1 MTTSP
6 STVTLSVSSSTNQT
20 FNVPA
25 GLTKLSIP
33 LTPGNI
39 MHGTIE
45 RDGHVVVDLY
55 PDTFSFEGSPQ
66 TYNFNAFVANAVAD

>member
-1 MTTSP
+1 
-6 STVTLSVSSSTNQT
+6 
-20 FNVPA
+20 
-25 GLTKLSIP
+25 
-33 LTPGNI
+33 

-45 RDGHVVVDLY
+45 RDGQVVVDLY